1 MAMIIVLLA
10 VFVMTLGNVTIH
22 ATVGLFGRSIGL
34 SEFQVGIIIASSAL
48 LFVLTSSRW
57 GRFADERGR
66 RPVILSGLIG
76 AVVSLLLFGALFT
89 LKKGD
94 VDIFV
99 AFLALLG
106 ARTIYGLL
114 CGGVQPAAI
123 AYMADVT
130 GHRDRSTGAAM
141 VGAAFG
147 LGTMVGPVL
156 VALLVVRGF
165 AIAPLIACFLTAL
178 MAVVVVASLRD
189 PPRVPTTA
197 TTSST
202 IGVGR
207 VTPYLLLTFVFH
219 FAFAG
224 LQATNAFYVQ
234 DLSKVDTVEAIQ
246 QASLVSLTFATSSFV
261 VQAFAV
267 RLLKWPPGTLLSTGF
282 VVCGVASVACLM
294 AVDFVWLLVAFG
306 LMGVG
311 FASAQSG
318 LTAGASLAGSSDR
331 QGHVAGQL
339 QAATAAAWIVGPLV
353 GAALY
358 EITMNGPLAFTAAAM
373 ALGFMVLIAFT
384 VPRAA

>member
-1 MAMIIVLLA
+1 MATIVVLLA

-34 SEFQVGIIIASSAL
+34 SEFQVGVIIASSAL

-57 GRFADERGR
+57 GRVADERGR
-66 RPVILSGLIG
+66 RPVILSGLVG
-76 AVVSLLLFGALFT
+76 AAVSLLLFGALFT
-89 LKKGD
+89 LKDGE

-123 AYMADVT
+123 AYMADIT
-130 GHRDRSTGAAM
+130 GHRDRSAGAAM

-165 AIAPLIACFLTAL
+165 AIAPLVACFLTAL
-178 MAVVVVASLRD
+178 MAVVVVVFLRD
-189 PPRVPTTA
+189 PPRVPAAGKTSPTA
-197 TTSST
+197 S
-202 IGVGR
+202 VEK

-234 DLSKVDTVEAIQ
+234 DLFKLDTIDAVQ

-267 RLLKWPPGTLLSTGF
+267 RALKWSPSRLLSIGL

-294 AVDFVWLLVAFG
+294 AVDFVWLLIAFG

-311 FASAQSG
+311 FAGAQSG
-318 LTAGASLAGSSDR
+318 LTAGASLASSSAR

-339 QAATAAAWIVGPLV
+339 QAATAAAWIVGPLA

-358 EITMNGPLAFTAAAM
+358 EVTMNGPLALTAAAM
-373 ALGFMVLIAFT
+373 ALGLVVLIAFT